1 MVLIKLMV
9 GYARVYRWIHKCVT
23 LGCFLCW
30 NFGPHL
36 LDPKMDTKLPQKLG
50 HPLWVPTVL
59 GEKMGPFLVHG
70 DWALQ
75 N

>member
-9 GYARVYRWIHKCVT
+9 GYARVYRWIHECVT

-50 HPLWVPTVL
+50 HPLFARKRKLCKYSVAVEPESVL
-59 GEKMGPFLVHG
+59 QF
-70 DWALQ
+70 
-75 N
+75 